1 VFGGGIRGRVR
12 SGRISRDRAIVDDP
26 ATLRGLRLHYAER
39 SAGAKKRAQE
49 VGRDDRPELC
59 RAELIQRNRGHVDS
73 GIVEQECEV
82 TVPFDHGI
90 KELFDRSVVGDIGD
104 TRLNQSRALSE
115 LPGPLKRLHFSTGNH
130 DGPASAAQRKPDSL
144 ADTAAAS
151 GDYRGPHVPVEYHTQ
166 SPGSMLFDPPCV
178 VHQLR
183 IIGTKKV

>member
-1 VFGGGIRGRVR
+1 MI
-12 SGRISRDRAIVDDP
+12 
-26 ATLRGLRLHYAER
+26 
-39 SAGAKKRAQE
+39 
-49 VGRDDRPELC
+49 
-59 RAELIQRNRGHVDS
+59 
-73 GIVEQECEV
+73 
-82 TVPFDHGI
+82 
-90 KELFDRSVVGDIGD
+90 DRSVVGHIGD
-104 TRLNQSRALSE
+104 MSLNQSRALSE

-151 GDYRGPHVPVEYHTQ
+151 GDYRGPHVLVEYHTQ